1 MKQIIL
7 TLIFSVATAI
17 NSFAIDWGKADIG
30 AFEDSQSY
38 GSYPSDTFV
47 YTLSG
52 IVGGL
57 IILLLIISK
66 IAEYIDKNKK

>member
-17 NSFAIDWGKADIG
+17 NTFAIDWGKADIG
-30 AFEDSQSY
+30 AFEDYSY
-38 GSYPSDTFV
+38 ISDDKPSIWMWILAGIFV
-47 YTLSG
+47 
-52 IVGGL
+52 V
-57 IILLLIISK
+57 LLTISK